1 MNVHF
6 KSSVEHQKNRR
17 WIQFIQNIIW
27 TYLPNFVLFITA
39 LKGTFKHKIMF
50 FGLPLLTSMI
60 ILFFALEY
68 ASRKTKYINATLR
81 QEHFFWDNAIF
92 GVMLFLVL
100 MLIVWLS

>member
-1 MNVHF
+1 
-6 KSSVEHQKNRR
+6 
-17 WIQFIQNIIW
+17 
-27 TYLPNFVLFITA
+27 
-39 LKGTFKHKIMF
+39 MF

-68 ASRKTKYINATLR
+68 ASRKTKLITYATLR